1 MKKETL
7 HEQIE
12 AYLAGRLSE
21 AERTAWE
28 QQMADDPSLA
38 AEVALHRRLEA
49 VVGDRDKLAFRQT
62 LAELAQE
69 FPAPSPKPG
78 GKPYLRWGGLAL
90 GLIALIGLWL
100 YLRPAA
106 SVPDRQQEE
115 APPAQDSLLSTERQ
129 DSIPAAPLE
138 DEESPQVNTPEPEAP
153 AQRRPEQQPFAPN
166 PALEELAGNNIY
178 YTIETADLQVAPG
191 STGGRQMI
199 TFEGLLLTAMDPPEL
214 ELLLLDNQQQE
225 AARIPVS
232 LTLVETDSN
241 IRAFAAK
248 QAYLLSASQ
257 ETRLNKGLYY
267 AQLRQAKEADLLWTE
282 RLRVE

>member
-28 QQMADDPSLA
+28 KQMADDPSLA
-38 AEVALHRRLEA
+38 AEVALHRRLEE

-62 LAELAQE
+62 LAELVQE

-78 GKPYLRWGGLAL
+78 GKPYLRWGGLAF

-106 SVPDRQQEE
+106 SVPDPQEE
-115 APPAQDSLLSTERQ
+115 TRLAQDSLLSTEPK

-153 AQRRPEQQPFAPN
+153 GQRMPELQPFAPN

-178 YTIETADLQVAPG
+178 YTIETAELQVAPG
-191 STGGRQMI
+191 SAAGQQMI

-257 ETRLNKGLYY
+257 ETRMNKGLYY
-267 AQLRQAKEADLLWTE
+267 AQLRQAREADLLWVE